1 MLKRRMS
8 QTYVDKMQK
17 PQSNK
22 EIMGRLGEECLAARY
37 DLVLSDD
44 KYDMEKDAKD
54 ADGLNVEIKTQN
66 RHPAGFFTVN
76 MKHTNQVTKC
86 MEVDRL
92 MFLEYDNSDTLK
104 VWECPKTDEARR
116 PKMIR
121 TRDGR
126 AMAGWNIE
134 KMDMVEEFE
143 DAELVSMLKNLSQS
157 KVIS

>member
-1 MLKRRMS
+1 MLKILLWLLS
-8 QTYVDKMQK
+8 EDKMQK
-17 PQSNK
+17 QQTNK

>member
-1 MLKRRMS
+1 MLKILLWLLS
-8 QTYVDKMQK
+8 EDKMQK
-17 PQSNK
+17 QQTNK

-143 DAELVSMLKNLSQS
+143 DTELVSMLKNLSQS
-157 KVIS
+157 KVIT

>member
-1 MLKRRMS
+1 MLKILLWLLS
-8 QTYVDKMQK
+8 EDKMQK
-17 PQSNK
+17 QQTNK

-134 KMDMVEEFE
+134 KMDMIEEFE
-143 DAELVSMLKNLSQS
+143 DTELVSMLKNLSQS

>member
-1 MLKRRMS
+1 
-8 QTYVDKMQK
+8 MQK
-17 PQSNK
+17 QKTNK
-22 EIMGRLGEECLAARY
+22 ELMGQLGEECLAARY

-76 MKHTNQVTKC
+76 MKHTNQVSEC
-86 MEVDRL
+86 MDVDRL

-104 VWECPKTDEARR
+104 VWECPKTDDARR

-126 AMAGWNIE
+126 AMAGWYID
-134 KMDMVEEFE
+134 KMELKEEFE
-143 DAELVSMLKNLSQS
+143 DVQLVHMLKELSQS

>member
-1 MLKRRMS
+1 MLKILLWLLS
-8 QTYVDKMQK
+8 EDKMQK
-17 PQSNK
+17 QQTNK

-126 AMAGWNIE
+126 AMAGWNID
-134 KMDMVEEFE
+134 KMDMIEEFE
-143 DAELVSMLKNLSQS
+143 DTELVSMLKNLSQS

>member
-1 MLKRRMS
+1 
-8 QTYVDKMQK
+8 
-17 PQSNK
+17 
-22 EIMGRLGEECLAARY
+22 
-37 DLVLSDD
+37 
-44 KYDMEKDAKD
+44 
-54 ADGLNVEIKTQN
+54 
-66 RHPAGFFTVN
+66 
-76 MKHTNQVTKC
+76 

-104 VWECPKTDEARR
+104 VWECPKTDDARR

>member
-1 MLKRRMS
+1 MLKILLWLLS
-8 QTYVDKMQK
+8 EDKMQK
-17 PQSNK
+17 QQTNK

-66 RHPAGFFTVN
+66 RHQAGFFTVN

-126 AMAGWNIE
+126 AMAGWNID

-143 DAELVSMLKNLSQS
+143 DTELVSMLKNLSQS

>member
-1 MLKRRMS
+1 
-8 QTYVDKMQK
+8 
-17 PQSNK
+17 
-22 EIMGRLGEECLAARY
+22 
-37 DLVLSDD
+37 
-44 KYDMEKDAKD
+44 MEKDAKD

-104 VWECPKTDEARR
+104 VWECPKTDDARR

>member
-1 MLKRRMS
+1 MLKILLWLLS
-8 QTYVDKMQK
+8 EDKMQK
-17 PQSNK
+17 QQTNK

-143 DAELVSMLKNLSQS
+143 DTELVSMLKNLSQS

>member
-1 MLKRRMS
+1 MLKILLWLLS
-8 QTYVDKMQK
+8 EDKMQK
-17 PQSNK
+17 QQTNK

-116 PKMIR
+116 RFVFFGTR
-121 TRDGR
+121 TIAPAPIPAVAAHFSPLR
-126 AMAGWNIE
+126 
-134 KMDMVEEFE
+134 
-143 DAELVSMLKNLSQS
+143 
-157 KVIS
+157 

>member
-76 MKHTNQVTKC
+76 IDGEECNVWTAIKC
-86 MEVDRL
+86 GYR
-92 MFLEYDNSDTLK
+92 SK
-104 VWECPKTDEARR
+104 
-116 PKMIR
+116 
-121 TRDGR
+121 GR
-126 AMAGWNIE
+126 
-134 KMDMVEEFE
+134 
-143 DAELVSMLKNLSQS
+143 SS
-157 KVIS
+157 K

>member
-1 MLKRRMS
+1 MLKILLWLLS
-8 QTYVDKMQK
+8 EDKMQK
-17 PQSNK
+17 QQTNK

-126 AMAGWNIE
+126 AMAGWNID

-143 DAELVSMLKNLSQS
+143 DTELVSMLKNLSQR